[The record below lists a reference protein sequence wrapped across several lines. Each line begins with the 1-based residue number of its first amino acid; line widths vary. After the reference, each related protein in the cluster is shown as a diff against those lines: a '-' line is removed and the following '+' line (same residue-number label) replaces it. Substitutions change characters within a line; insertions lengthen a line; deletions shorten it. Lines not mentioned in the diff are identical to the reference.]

1 MNKLITRLLALAL
14 LAMAATANAQYP
26 AKPIRM
32 IVTYPPGGGADTMAR
47 IIAPKLSE
55 RLGQQVVVENKAGA
69 SGQIGADLVA
79 KSPADG
85 YTILL
90 DATAYSVNPSL
101 YPKLPYDPLKDFAPI
116 TILIRV
122 PNILVVAPGFAPK
135 SVQELVALAKSK
147 PGQLSYASSGNGS
160 AQHLAAELFK
170 VGAGVDIVHIPY
182 KGGAPAIADVM
193 GGQVPMFFGNMSSAL
208 PHVKSGRV
216 RALALTGGKRS
227 ANVPELPTIAESG
240 VPGYEVY
247 EWNGLFAPAG
257 TPGAIVNRLQ
267 SEITRIVQLP
277 DVSEKLAAL
286 GAEAVANTPQEAA
299 AFVKAEIAKW
309 AMVVKQANIKAE

>member
-1 MNKLITRLLALAL
+1 MKRLLIRLLALAL
-14 LAMAATANAQYP
+14 SGIAATGYAQYP
-26 AKPIRM
+26 SKPIKM

-47 IIAPKLSE
+47 IIAPRLTES
-55 RLGQQVVVENKAGA
+55 LGQPIIIENRAGA

-79 KSPADG
+79 KSAPDG
-85 YTILL
+85 YTIML

-101 YPKLPYDPLKDFAPI
+101 YPKMPYDPLKDLTPI
-116 TILIRV
+116 TILVRV
-122 PNILVVAPGFAPK
+122 PNILVVSPGFAPK
-135 SVQELVALAKSK
+135 SVQELIALAKSK
-147 PGQLSYASSGNGS
+147 PGELSYASSGNGS

-170 VGAGVDIVHIPY
+170 AGTGTDIVHIPY

-193 GGQVPMFFGNMSSAL
+193 GGQVPIFFGNMSSAL
-208 PHVKSGRV
+208 PHVKAGKV
-216 RALALTGGKRS
+216 RALAVTGNKRS

-257 TPGAIVNRLQ
+257 TPVAIINRLQ
-267 SEITRIVQLP
+267 AEIARIVQLP
-277 DVSEKLAAL
+277 DVKEKLAGL

-299 AFVKAEIAKW
+299 AFIKAEIAKW
-309 AMVVKQANIKAE
+309 AVVVKRANIKVE

>member
-1 MNKLITRLLALAL
+1 MKRLLAPLL
-14 LAMAATANAQYP
+14 LAVAATASAQYP
-26 AKPIRM
+26 VKPIRL

-79 KSPADG
+79 KSAADG

-101 YPKLPYDPLKDFAPI
+101 FPKLPYDPQKDFAPI

-122 PNILVVAPGFAPK
+122 PNILVVTPGFAPK
-135 SVQELVALAKSK
+135 SVAELIALAKAK

-170 VGAGVDIVHIPY
+170 AGAGVDIVHIPY

-193 GGQVPMFFGNMSSAL
+193 GGQVPIFFGNMSSAL

-216 RALALTGGKRS
+216 RALAVTGSKRS
-227 ANVPELPTIAESG
+227 ANVPELPTVAESG

-257 TPGAIVNRLQ
+257 TPPAVVTRLQ
-267 SEITRIVQLP
+267 TEVARIMQLP

-286 GAEAVANTPQEAA
+286 GADVVANTPQEAA
-299 AFVKAEIAKW
+299 LFLQAEIAKW
-309 AMVVKQANIKAE
+309 AAVVKRANIKAE

>member
-1 MNKLITRLLALAL
+1 MNNLISRLLALL
-14 LAMAATANAQYP
+14 LLVMAAGANAQYP

-79 KSPADG
+79 KAPADG

-101 YPKLPYDPLKDFAPI
+101 YPKLPYDPIKDFAPI

-122 PNILVVAPGFAPK
+122 PNILVVTSGFAPK
-135 SVQELVALAKSK
+135 SVQELIALAKSK
-147 PGQLSYASSGNGS
+147 SGQLSYASSGNGS

-216 RALALTGGKRS
+216 RALAVTGGKRS

-257 TPGAIVNRLQ
+257 TPAAIIARLQ
-267 SEITRIVQLP
+267 SEIARIVQLP

-286 GAEAVANTPQEAA
+286 GAEAGAYTPPEAA
-299 AFVKAEIAKW
+299 GFLNAEIAMW
-309 AMVVKQANIKAE
+309 AMVVKQANIKVE

>member
-1 MNKLITRLLALAL
+1 MNNLITRLLAPAL
-14 LAMAATANAQYP
+14 LAMAAAAGAQYP

-101 YPKLPYDPLKDFAPI
+101 YPKLPYDPIKDFAPV
-116 TILIRV
+116 TVLVRV
-122 PNILVVAPGFAPK
+122 PNILVVTPGFAPK

-182 KGGAPAIADVM
+182 KGGAPAIQDLL
-193 GGQVPMFFGNMSSAL
+193 GGQVDASFQNVNAVIQHIAAGKL
-208 PHVKSGRV
+208 
-216 RALALTGGKRS
+216 RAVAITGDKRS
-227 ANVPELPTIAESG
+227 AVLPGVPTLAESG
-240 VPGYEVY
+240 VKGVDVY
-247 EWNGLFAPAG
+247 SWQGIAAPKGLPADIK
-257 TPGAIVNRLQ
+257 ARLH
-267 SEITRIVQLP
+267 
-277 DVSEKLAAL
+277 AAL
-286 GAEAVANTPQEAA
+286 VAALNDAQVKADFAKIGIEVVANTPEQFA
-299 AFVKAEIAKW
+299 AFQQAEFARWKSVIETRKITAD
-309 AMVVKQANIKAE
+309 

>member
-1 MNKLITRLLALAL
+1 MNLLITRLLALVL
-14 LAMAATANAQYP
+14 LAVAAGASAQYP
-26 AKPIRM
+26 NKPIRL

-47 IIAPKLSE
+47 IIAPKLTE
-55 RLGQQVVVENKAGA
+55 RLGQPVVVENKAGA

-79 KSPADG
+79 KSAADG

-101 YPKLPYDPLKDFAPI
+101 YPKLPYDPQKDFAPI

-122 PNILVVAPGFAPK
+122 PNILVVTPGFAPK
-135 SVQELVALAKSK
+135 SVQELIALAKAK

-170 VGAGVDIVHIPY
+170 VGAGVDMVHIPY

-193 GGQVPMFFGNMSSAL
+193 GGQVPIFFGNMSSAL

-216 RALALTGGKRS
+216 RALAVTGSKRS

-240 VPGYEVY
+240 LPGYEVY

-257 TPGAIVNRLQ
+257 TPAAVINRLQ
-267 SEITRIVQLP
+267 TEIARIVHLP

-286 GAEAVANTPQEAA
+286 GAEPVANTPQEAA
-299 AFVKAEIAKW
+299 VFLKSEIAKW
-309 AMVVKQANIKAE
+309 ATVVKQANIKAE

>member
-1 MNKLITRLLALAL
+1 MNNLITRLLALAL
-14 LAMAATANAQYP
+14 LAMAAAAGAQYP

-55 RLGQQVVVENKAGA
+55 RLGQQVLVENKAGA

-79 KSPADG
+79 KSAADG

-122 PNILVVAPGFAPK
+122 PNILVVTPGFAPK
-135 SVQELVALAKSK
+135 SVQELIALAKAK

-170 VGAGVDIVHIPY
+170 VGAGVDMVHIPY

-193 GGQVPMFFGNMSSAL
+193 GGQVPIFFGNMSSAL

-216 RALALTGGKRS
+216 RALAVTGSKRS
-227 ANVPELPTIAESG
+227 ANVPELPTVAESG

-257 TPGAIVNRLQ
+257 TPAAVINRLQ
-267 SEITRIVQLP
+267 SEIARIVHLP
-277 DVSEKLAAL
+277 DVAEKLAAL

-299 AFVKAEIAKW
+299 VFLKAEIAKW
-309 AMVVKQANIKAE
+309 AMVVKQANIKVE

>member
-1 MNKLITRLLALAL
+1 MNNLITRLLALAL
-14 LAMAATANAQYP
+14 LVMAAGANAQYP

-101 YPKLPYDPLKDFAPI
+101 YPKLPYDPIKDFAPI
-116 TILIRV
+116 TILVRV
-122 PNILVVAPGFAPK
+122 PNILVVTPGFAPK

-216 RALALTGGKRS
+216 RALAVTGGKRS
-227 ANVPELPTIAESG
+227 ANVPDLPTIAESG

-247 EWNGLFAPAG
+247 EWNGVFAPAG
-257 TPGAIVNRLQ
+257 TPAAIVNRLQ
-267 SEITRIVQLP
+267 AEIARIMHLP
-277 DVSEKLAAL
+277 EVSEKLAAL

-309 AMVVKQANIKAE
+309 TMVVKQANIKAE

>member
-1 MNKLITRLLALAL
+1 MKIQISRLLALVL
-14 LAMAATANAQYP
+14 LVAAAGAGAQYP
-26 AKPIRM
+26 AKPIRL

-47 IIAPKLSE
+47 IIAPKLAE

-79 KSPADG
+79 KSAADG

-101 YPKLPYDPLKDFAPI
+101 YPKLPYDPQKDFAPI
-116 TILIRV
+116 TILVRV
-122 PNILVVAPGFAPK
+122 PNILVVTPGFAPK
-135 SVQELVALAKSK
+135 SVQELIALAKAK

-208 PHVKSGRV
+208 PHAKSGRV
-216 RALALTGGKRS
+216 RALAVTGSKRS
-227 ANVPELPTIAESG
+227 AIVPELPTIAESG

-247 EWNGLFAPAG
+247 EWNGVFAPAG
-257 TPGAIVNRLQ
+257 TPAAVINRLQ
-267 SEITRIVQLP
+267 SEIARIVHLP

-299 AFVKAEIAKW
+299 VFVKAEIAKW
-309 AMVVKQANIKAE
+309 AAVVKQANIKAE

>member
-1 MNKLITRLLALAL
+1 MKRLLIRLLALAL
-14 LAMAATANAQYP
+14 SGIAATGYAQYP
-26 AKPIRM
+26 SKPIKM

-47 IIAPKLSE
+47 IIAPRLTES
-55 RLGQQVVVENKAGA
+55 LGQPIVIENRAGA

-79 KSPADG
+79 KSAPDG
-85 YTILL
+85 YTIML

-101 YPKLPYDPLKDFAPI
+101 YPKMPYDPLKDLTPI
-116 TILIRV
+116 TILVRV
-122 PNILVVAPGFAPK
+122 PNVLVVSPGFAPK
-135 SVQELVALAKSK
+135 SVQELIALAKSK
-147 PGQLSYASSGNGS
+147 PGELSYASSGNGS

-170 VGAGVDIVHIPY
+170 EGTGTDIVHIPY

-193 GGQVPMFFGNMSSAL
+193 GGQVPIFFGNMSSAL
-208 PHVKSGRV
+208 PHVKAGKV
-216 RALALTGGKRS
+216 RALAVTGNRRS

-257 TPGAIVNRLQ
+257 TPVAIINRLQ
-267 SEITRIVQLP
+267 AEIARIVQLP
-277 DVSEKLAAL
+277 DVKEKLAGL

-299 AFVKAEIAKW
+299 AFIKAEIAKW
-309 AMVVKQANIKAE
+309 AAVVKRANIKVE

>member
-1 MNKLITRLLALAL
+1 MNNLITRLLALAL
-14 LAMAATANAQYP
+14 LVMAAGANAQYP

-101 YPKLPYDPLKDFAPI
+101 YPKLPYDPIKDFAPV
-116 TILIRV
+116 TVLVRV
-122 PNILVVAPGFAPK
+122 PNILVVTPGFAPK

-216 RALALTGGKRS
+216 RALAVTGGKRS
-227 ANVPELPTIAESG
+227 ANVPDLPTIAESG

-247 EWNGLFAPAG
+247 EWNGVFAPAG
-257 TPGAIVNRLQ
+257 TPAAIVNRLQ
-267 SEITRIVQLP
+267 AEIARIMHLP
-277 DVSEKLAAL
+277 EVSEKLAAL

-309 AMVVKQANIKAE
+309 TMVVKQANIKAE

>member
-1 MNKLITRLLALAL
+1 MNNLITRLLALAL
-14 LAMAATANAQYP
+14 LVMAAGANAQYP

-101 YPKLPYDPLKDFAPI
+101 YPKLPYDPIKDFAPI
-116 TILIRV
+116 TILVRV
-122 PNILVVAPGFAPK
+122 PNILVVTPGFAPK
-135 SVQELVALAKSK
+135 SVQELIALAKSK

-182 KGGAPAIADVM
+182 KGGGPALADVM

-216 RALALTGGKRS
+216 RALAVTGGKRS
-227 ANVPELPTIAESG
+227 ANVPDLPTIAESG

-247 EWNGLFAPAG
+247 EWNGVFAPAG
-257 TPGAIVNRLQ
+257 TPAAIVNRLQ
-267 SEITRIVQLP
+267 AEIARIMHLP
-277 DVSEKLAAL
+277 EVSEKLAAL

-309 AMVVKQANIKAE
+309 TMVVKQANIKAE